1 LAPWGP
7 RILPK
12 TFKSGVHN
20 ITTFADLGT
29 SKLAIEAVRW
39 SCARCE
45 VSVGRMDGEPTLLP
59 ASWSRAD
66 GQVLCLT
73 CSRAQA
79 GETAMDSAP
88 VASSREDRVR
98 VRRTALIE
106 FEIDRAPEAPNRTI
120 ALACRTS
127 PAAVAAVRDEMER
140 PATTAPLD
148 LDSPRVG

>member
-1 LAPWGP
+1 MA
-7 RILPK
+7 
-12 TFKSGVHN
+12 
-20 ITTFADLGT
+20 A
-29 SKLAIEAVRW
+29 EAVRW

-45 VSVGRMDGEPTLLP
+45 VSVGRIDGEPTLLP

-79 GETAMDSAP
+79 GEAAMDSAP
-88 VASSREDRVR
+88 ARSSREERVR
-98 VRRTALIE
+98 LRRTALIE

-127 PAAVAAVRDEMER
+127 SAAVAAVRNGLEQS
-140 PATTAPLD
+140 AATAPPD
-148 LDSPRVG
+148 LDAHSVV